1 MSIAGRSMAG
11 RSGNAG
17 VSVVFAFPVRG
28 FAGATVLADL
38 IEIKVELCS

>member
-17 VSVVFAFPVRG
+17 VSVVFAFPVTG
-28 FAGATVLADL
+28 FAGATFF
-38 IEIKVELCS
+38 S